1 MAVRKYRECIYC
13 KQLKRTS
20 LKGDSY
26 ICRPC
31 KGFIRR
37 ITTQIKGSENFPKSF
52 LDTQDVFILF
62 YLYEKEAGMNVRTI
76 SEEVEMPLS
85 STYKRLSDLYV
96 GGFVEK
102 IEQLYMITPRTK
114 KQLLNLKGWDL
125 DWLFVRNKSNKKRVL
140 RFHALQGRLRVI
152 SPPKNYEQY
161 LNKYIRIPVGRNKAL
176 TGFKFQTN
184 GCIIVF
190 YNPTSISVTFPDV
203 LVDSLSIHN
212 VAKGYCKLSFLI
224 DALVSRLE
232 SLLSGLKIDS
242 FVPFDLDNQHIA
254 IKDSKYAED
263 YFQKNGEPL
272 NENGIITD
280 KSHGHFELEA
290 VNPVTAGQDIE
301 ECLRRE
307 KEVLKC

>member
-1 MAVRKYRECIYC
+1 MVIRKYRECIYC

-20 LKGDSY
+20 LKGDSF
-26 ICRPC
+26 ICRHC
-31 KGFIRR
+31 KGFVHR
-37 ITTQIKGSENFPKSF
+37 IATQIKGSENFPRYT
-52 LDTQDVFILF
+52 LDIQDIFILF
-62 YLYEKEAGMNVRTI
+62 YLCEREEGINVRGI
-76 SEEVEMPLS
+76 SEGVEMPLS
-85 STYKRLSDLYV
+85 STYKCLSDLYD

-102 IEQLYMITPRTK
+102 MDRLYIVTQRTK
-114 KQLLNLKGWDL
+114 KQILNLKGWDL
-125 DWLFVRNKSNKKRVL
+125 DWLFVRNKLNKQRVL
-140 RFHALQGRLRVI
+140 RFHALQGKLRVI
-152 SPPKNYEQY
+152 SPPSNYEQY
-161 LNKYIRIPVGRNKAL
+161 LNKYIRISVGRNKSP

-184 GCIIVF
+184 GCIVVF

-203 LVDSLSIHN
+203 LVGSLKIHN
-212 VAKGYCKLSFLI
+212 VAEGYCKLSFLI

-232 SLLSGLKIDS
+232 FLFSGLKIDS

-307 KEVLKC
+307 KNAE